1 MDGPTRRGW
10 LGMEGCGLFARVD
23 RVTRGWRVFYLV
35 QGDARRNQAAAN
47 SCKEFGATGPGFL
60 VPSSSCYLP
69 RAEAPLTTIYRVERR
84 SLRNQFLLAA
94 GISKTFQ
101 SSLFFHSTSP
111 FTPLPRRPLSS
122 LEGRSP
128 ETKRKRGRERERRPV
143 ARFRRVAYISD

>member
-1 MDGPTRRGW
+1 
-10 LGMEGCGLFARVD
+10 MEGCGLFARVD

-101 SSLFFHSTSP
+101 SSLFFRFHEPVHP
-111 FTPLPRRPLSS
+111 FAASS